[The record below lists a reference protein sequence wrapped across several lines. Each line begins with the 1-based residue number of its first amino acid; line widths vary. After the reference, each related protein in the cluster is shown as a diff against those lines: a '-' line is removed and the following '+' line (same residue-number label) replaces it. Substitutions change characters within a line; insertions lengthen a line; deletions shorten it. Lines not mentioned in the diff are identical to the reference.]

1 MVNHP
6 RHRGYDVSGCQK
18 ACASTDSLSVTLGGT
33 TTAVPWGGWVAP
45 GFSPKKRRSNDG
57 DTVHGPAKSE
67 PRVENGGLFIPL
79 FIGFQHVS
87 TILLVVYR
95 ISQPSTVWQLKQ
107 DFYRSILDG

>member
-33 TTAVPWGGWVAP
+33 TTAVPWGGWVA
-45 GFSPKKRRSNDG
+45 
-57 DTVHGPAKSE
+57 TVHGPAKSE
-67 PRVENGGLFIPL
+67 SPVENGGLFIPL
-79 FIGFQHVS
+79 FKGFQHVS

-95 ISQPSTVWQLKQ
+95 ISQPYTVWQLKQ